1 MAQTPE
7 QRAATSRANGARS
20 KGPTTDAGKS
30 AASRNSLR
38 HGMTA
43 KKLAL
48 ANEDPAAIAERT
60 SEWVDH
66 FRPRSPDARHLL
78 DECVRA
84 TIQADRYHRAHDAAV
99 AEQMRQVEDQWE
111 EERRDRVKALRKK
124 MAGDPVAAFAEL
136 RSFPHGCRWLMAYL
150 GHSRRVFEGRGYW
163 IDTEIDEVVRLTGAR
178 PGLDELAVDEEAY
191 LLTLLAYRC
200 QPPAVGEPSMAPLLR

>member
-7 QRAATSRANGARS
+7 ERAATSRANGARS

-30 AASRNSLR
+30 VASRNSLK

-60 SEWVDH
+60 SEWVAH

-99 AEQMRQVEDQWE
+99 AEQMREIEDEWE
-111 EERRDRVKALRKK
+111 KTKRDRVNALRKRLVD
-124 MAGDPVAAFAEL
+124 DPVAAFNEM
-136 RSFPHGCRWLMAYL
+136 RSFPHGCRWLMGQL
-150 GHSRRVFEGRGYW
+150 GH
-163 IDTEIDEVVRLTGAR
+163 
-178 PGLDELAVDEEAY
+178 
-191 LLTLLAYRC
+191 YRK
-200 QPPAVGEPSMAPLLR
+200 VLE